1 MMNQKIAVVP
11 IYGDAYLGDRLFD
24 PSACKIGQNLLL
36 PNIIFKQK
44 METIGYSVHTID
56 MYRKGEADIVLFF
69 DIPNDSIRTISS
81 PIQLLKYL
89 LKKKWKRDY
98 FYQAIKF
105 YPREKLF
112 LQINEPPT
120 VNSMSYDVRYHNF
133 FKRILTW
140 NDSLVDGEK
149 YYKFFIPQYKPEN
162 IVCLSAKDKKFLT
175 MIVAN
180 KSSKFAQELYSAR
193 RDVIE
198 FFETKKEGLFDLY
211 GIGWEKCGYKNYKGR
226 TEKKLTTLSQ
236 YKFSIC
242 FENVKDIPG
251 YITEKIFDCFFAG
264 TVPIYLGAENI
275 KDYIPENT
283 FIDARQFQSKDE
295 MLDYLL
301 HISEE
306 QYELIQ
312 NNIVDYLNSD
322 QFENTFSVSN
332 NVAIL
337 KEFLLGKSYV

>member
-1 MMNQKIAVVP
+1 MNQKIAIVP
-11 IYGDAYLGDRLFD
+11 IYGEAYLGDRLFD
-24 PSACKIGQNLLL
+24 LSACKIGENLLL
-36 PNIIFKQK
+36 PNIIFKQE
-44 METIGYSVHTID
+44 MEAEGYSVHTID
-56 MYRKGEADIVLFF
+56 MYQKGEADIVLFC
-69 DIPNDSIRTISS
+69 DIPDDSLRTINS

-98 FYQAIKF
+98 FYQAIKI
-105 YPREKLF
+105 YPRENLF

-120 VNSMSYDVRYHNF
+120 VNSASYDVRYHKF
-133 FKRILTW
+133 FNRILTW
-140 NDSLVDGEK
+140 NDSLVDGEV
-149 YYKFFIPQYKPEN
+149 YYKFFIPQYKPKN
-162 IVCLSAKDKKFLT
+162 INWIAAKDKKFLT

-193 RDVIE
+193 KDVIE
-198 FFETKKEGLFDLY
+198 FFEGKKECSFDLY

-226 TEKKLTTLSQ
+226 IEKKLATLSQ

-264 TVPIYLGAENI
+264 TVPVYLGADNI
-275 KDYIPENT
+275 KEYIPENT
-283 FIDARQFQSKDE
+283 FIDARKFHSKDE
-295 MLDYLL
+295 MLDYLSQ
-301 HISEE
+301 ISDA
-306 QYELIQ
+306 QYESMQKYIFE
-312 NNIVDYLNSD
+312 YLNSD

-332 NVAIL
+332 HVAIL